1 MIRFLRLHVLLLI
14 LLVSAF
20 ANAQASQAV
29 DRDAAIRRALDFIY
43 HTAASDDATL
53 AQHGHDLLWCLYS
66 IAHTSRDPGLRKTA
80 WRMGRDLA
88 EKWHRA
94 HRHVPAGADAGLV
107 GNLVMGAY
115 SEEKLGIIDP
125 VFKAELRSVT
135 KKFNAK
141 DYFGFDALHEPPQG
155 ADPSRYDKWSGAL
168 ITSYFGDA
176 YGIRLGARHQDVAS
190 LVA

>member
-14 LLVSAF
+14 LLAAAS

-43 HTAASDDATL
+43 HTAAADDATF
-53 AQHGHDLLWCLYS
+53 AQHGDDLLWCLYS
-66 IAHTSRDPGLRKTA
+66 IAHTARDPGLRKTS